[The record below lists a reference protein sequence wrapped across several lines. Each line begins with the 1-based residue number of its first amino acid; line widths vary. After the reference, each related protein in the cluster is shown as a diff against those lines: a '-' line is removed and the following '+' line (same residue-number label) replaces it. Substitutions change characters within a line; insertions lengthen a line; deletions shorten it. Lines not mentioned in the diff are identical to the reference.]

1 MEEELLGTVP
11 CSSLGVEAALRLGTA
26 GALWGICSAPIE
38 ARRKGLAGIPQAS
51 FVAKTVGK
59 YGLQCGFVAGV
70 FTLTRCGLQR
80 YRGQN
85 DWKNSLIVGAVA
97 GAAVAAATRSWSQL
111 CFHDVCIPEIHFNIR
126 LHFYSSS
133 S

>member
-11 CSSLGVEAALRLGTA
+11 CSSLAVETALRLGTA
-26 GALWGICSAPIE
+26 GALWGYCSAPNE
-38 ARRKGLAGIPQAS
+38 ARRKGLTGIPQAS

-59 YGLQCGFVAGV
+59 YGFQCGFVAGV

-85 DWKNSLIVGAVA
+85 DWVSTLEG
-97 GAAVAAATRSWSQL
+97 
-111 CFHDVCIPEIHFNIR
+111 
-126 LHFYSSS
+126 
-133 S
+133 